1 MGDINIIYFS
11 TASILKWKPLL
22 SDDTFKD
29 ILIDSLQTLTS
40 QKRLVVFGFVI
51 MPNHIHIIWSE
62 NDEGHIRKE
71 SAQGSFFKFTAH
83 QFLKKLKKEGEA
95 KLKLFQVNAA
105 DRKYQFWQRNTLD
118 IEILSDNMF
127 EQKLNYIH
135 NNPVQRHWQLVEDPI
150 NYRYSSASYYEK
162 NIDEF
167 GILTDYYL
175 A

>member
-1 MGDINIIYFS
+1 MNGPSNIFFS
-11 TASILKWKPLL
+11 TSSILEWKPLL
-22 SDDTFKD
+22 SNDYYKD
-29 ILIDSLQTLTS
+29 ILIQSLQTLT
-40 QKRLVVFGFVI
+40 KLNRLVVYTFVI
-51 MPNHIHIIWSE
+51 MPNHIHIIWAE
-62 NDEGHIRKE
+62 NDSDGSKE
-71 SAQGSFFKFTAH
+71 SAQASFFKFTAH
-83 QFLKKLKKEGEA
+83 QFLKKLKKENETQ
-95 KLKLFQVNAA
+95 LKNFQVNSA

-135 NNPVQRHWQLVEDPI
+135 NNPLQQHWQLVDNPVK
-150 NYRYSSASYYEK
+150 YKYSSASYYER